1 MRSSPFELEVDAPAE
16 PLSMVA
22 HGAAELRWRRNAGAV
37 MQGRARVRVRRLV
50 ASSLKLA
57 LRAPS
62 DPAGLRRR
70 AASAGAEPLSLRA
83 LAAVVLFPAVRW
95 HAPPNSWTLDARRQ

>member
-16 PLSMVA
+16 PLSMVVR
-22 HGAAELRWRRNAGAV
+22 GAAG
-37 MQGRARVRVRRLV
+37 VRVRRLV

-83 LAAVVLFPAVRW
+83 LAAQVLFLLRQLVRR
-95 HAPPNSWTLDARRQ
+95 AANGGRGK